1 MNYDFD
7 TIIARRGTDCEKWD
21 LPAEDGVLPL
31 WVADM
36 DFRAAPAIV
45 DALCRRVEEGVFGYA
60 LPSGSWHESLVRWL
74 NVRHRWQVLSDTV
87 IDAIGVVPALASV
100 IRAFCSPGD
109 KVIVQTPAYNCF
121 FATIR
126 NQGCD
131 VLENPLRRVPVR
143 EDNEGDFTYEMDFE
157 DLERKVAD
165 PRVKLFL
172 LCNPHNPTGRAWTAE
187 ELRTVGEIC
196 LRHGVFVASDEIHAD
211 LQMPASRHV
220 PFASLSEEFRNAS
233 LTFWSASKAF
243 NLAGLQTAAII
254 CSDPEVRGRVRHFLK
269 VHCTGEINPFGFLAS
284 SVAWDRCSDWLDA
297 LRAYLHENYLT
308 LLDFVRM
315 RLPLLKVAALEATYL
330 AWVDATALGLSSAEL
345 SCQLEREAKVKF
357 SPGAIYG
364 EPKGY
369 SFLRINLACPRKTLL
384 EALDRI
390 AAWTSSAGL
399 WTTSSRAPSPPS
411 SR

>member
-74 NVRHRWQVLSDTV
+74 NVRHRWQVSSDTV

-143 EDNEGDFTYEMDFE
+143 EDNEGDFTYEMT
-157 DLERKVAD
+157 LKTWNAKS
-165 PRVKLFL
+165 PI
-172 LCNPHNPTGRAWTAE
+172 RA
-187 ELRTVGEIC
+187 
-196 LRHGVFVASDEIHAD
+196 
-211 LQMPASRHV
+211 
-220 PFASLSEEFRNAS
+220 
-233 LTFWSASKAF
+233 
-243 NLAGLQTAAII
+243 
-254 CSDPEVRGRVRHFLK
+254 
-269 VHCTGEINPFGFLAS
+269 
-284 SVAWDRCSDWLDA
+284 
-297 LRAYLHENYLT
+297 
-308 LLDFVRM
+308 
-315 RLPLLKVAALEATYL
+315 
-330 AWVDATALGLSSAEL
+330 
-345 SCQLEREAKVKF
+345 
-357 SPGAIYG
+357 
-364 EPKGY
+364 
-369 SFLRINLACPRKTLL
+369 
-384 EALDRI
+384 
-390 AAWTSSAGL
+390 
-399 WTTSSRAPSPPS
+399 
-411 SR
+411 

>member
-74 NVRHRWQVLSDTV
+74 NVRHRWQVSSDTV

-211 LQMPASRHV
+211 LRFAYILVRVQGVQPCWTPDCRHYLFRSGGARAGASFPQSPLYGRNQSIRFSRLICRMGQMQRLARRASR
-220 PFASLSEEFRNAS
+220 L
-233 LTFWSASKAF
+233 
-243 NLAGLQTAAII
+243 LA
-254 CSDPEVRGRVRHFLK
+254 
-269 VHCTGEINPFGFLAS
+269 
-284 SVAWDRCSDWLDA
+284 
-297 LRAYLHENYLT
+297 
-308 LLDFVRM
+308 
-315 RLPLLKVAALEATYL
+315 
-330 AWVDATALGLSSAEL
+330 
-345 SCQLEREAKVKF
+345 
-357 SPGAIYG
+357 
-364 EPKGY
+364 
-369 SFLRINLACPRKTLL
+369 
-384 EALDRI
+384 
-390 AAWTSSAGL
+390 
-399 WTTSSRAPSPPS
+399 
-411 SR
+411 